1 MLDVI
6 VGKEPSLVKAKVDNI
21 VKEYENQYGAFD
33 VSFFDTRDKGFTF
46 DQLLERVMTVSMFG
60 DKKAIVLSTHDD
72 MVKDFEASLGELM
85 AQVMFDVSLIITF
98 EKKPLVKSV
107 IGKAIAKHA
116 RVHQIKDPDI
126 GQLSL
131 LMKNEV
137 ERLNIDISQPAMVE
151 LLARIGHDVARLYE
165 ELNKLSLVGER
176 IEREHVCVLVSKNI
190 DEDIFAIS
198 NALLEKNIGK
208 AFEVYQNLLAQK
220 VDPLALLGLVGSSL
234 RKIYQVSALY
244 EVGMSNKG
252 IAERLSLSEKQ
263 VYFLVKHQMRPSFG
277 LLTLLDQLARI
288 DQDVKQG
295 KIDRFVAFELFMI
308 QVMI

>member
-72 MVKDFEASLGELM
+72 MVKDFETSLGELM

-308 QVMI
+308 QAMI

>member
-263 VYFLVKHQMRPSFG
+263 VYFLVKNQMRPSFG

-308 QVMI
+308 QAMI

>member
-308 QVMI
+308 QAMI

>member
-72 MVKDFEASLGELM
+72 MVKDFVASLGELM

-308 QVMI
+308 QAMI